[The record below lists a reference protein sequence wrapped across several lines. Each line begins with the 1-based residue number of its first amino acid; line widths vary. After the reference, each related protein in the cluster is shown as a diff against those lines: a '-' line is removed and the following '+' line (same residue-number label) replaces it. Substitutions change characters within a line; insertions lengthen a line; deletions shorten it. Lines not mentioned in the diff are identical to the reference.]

1 MAGMRAANSNQ
12 NSKSMVEVELD
23 KKAREVN
30 LGKNLTSEQLYN
42 VILQMKL
49 QTDKCR
55 REKTKQIKELAV
67 YYKRF
72 IIFAQENVIP
82 DMLKNPANMQKI

>member
-1 MAGMRAANSNQ
+1 
-12 NSKSMVEVELD
+12 MVEQELN

-30 LGKNLTSEQLYN
+30 LGKLTVDQHYN

-49 QTDKCR
+49 MTDKCR
-55 REKTKQIKELAV
+55 REKSKTIKELAI

-72 IIFAQENVIP
+72 LIQAEE
-82 DMLKNPANMQKI
+82 